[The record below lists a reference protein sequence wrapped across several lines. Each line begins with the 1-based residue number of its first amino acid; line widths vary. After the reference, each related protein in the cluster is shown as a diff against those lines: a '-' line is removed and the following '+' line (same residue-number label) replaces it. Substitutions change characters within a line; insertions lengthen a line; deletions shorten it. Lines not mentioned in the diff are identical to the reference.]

1 MSLFEIDFAKP
12 KTPKITPTVL
22 FVSLILGLFFT
33 LFFYFLPEILL
44 NPLFMLKVLI
54 FAFLIVFIL
63 IGINKYWFKFVVK
76 GPPFALCTPEKVKIM
91 VELLNIK
98 SGEKAAEL
106 GSGDGRIAIALAK
119 EGAVVTGVE
128 ISLVLCLIAK
138 LNVTKEN
145 LQDKIQ
151 IVRGNI
157 WDKNFSDF
165 DVITLFGIPY
175 IMDEMEKK
183 LLSELKNGARV
194 VVNNFTFPNWEPVK
208 QKENIFLYIK
218 E

>member
-1 MSLFEIDFAKP
+1 
-12 KTPKITPTVL
+12 V
-22 FVSLILGLFFT
+22 
-33 LFFYFLPEILL
+33 FLH
-44 NPLFMLKVLI
+44 
-54 FAFLIVFIL
+54 
-63 IGINKYWFKFVVK
+63 
-76 GPPFALCTPEKVKIM
+76 
-91 VELLNIK
+91 
-98 SGEKAAEL
+98 
-106 GSGDGRIAIALAK
+106 
-119 EGAVVTGVE
+119 
-128 ISLVLCLIAK
+128 
-138 LNVTKEN
+138 

-194 VVNNFTFPNWEPVK
+194 VVNNFTFPNWKPVK